1 MPGRQGRPPQ
11 AAMRDTFMALAT
23 AGGSSRKTGGG
34 SRGRTASPGTPTR
47 KAAVPAAH
55 EVKELRGE
63 AQRLDE
69 QFSALCA
76 KWRAALPE
84 RDVLLAACTA
94 AKQKAVTG
102 RVEQLNLRLKDELL
116 QQQLYFSALQQKL
129 TEAPLWSR
137 SALCEE
143 LFERMHGYLH
153 LVGSDPESR
162 KEQLHAR
169 FELGVRLAPELVE
182 SFTREFVPLTSPV
195 LPFSRTSTAATT
207 ISPPLNAPTGSDK
220 DKDGSVCGT
229 LVSNVFVCKVPASA
243 SIPRIFQTLVDN
255 LKNTSIELERRL
267 GVLLE
272 VKHEVEMG
280 ASTYYSRV
288 ERQDGEMRGA
298 HTNRAWTGKLVSD
311 DLAVV
316 VTDFVDE
323 DDEEGTDAAR
333 KEAREEQVGNDGV
346 PLVPPT
352 SKSGLR
358 IDTCMVL
365 TIARVKD
372 PETQELIVLMRRLR
386 VHRYNLP
393 PNSPV
398 IHRELNKLLSYFNG
412 DFHMAMLSDAYMNMG
427 NDDHS
432 SVAGSESVRS
442 ESEDKTV
449 AQRTSDTEEAG
460 ETESDEDRSVKKRKT
475 SRVKLAE
482 VAPTPSAVEMSSPS
496 KT

>member
-1 MPGRQGRPPQ
+1 MTSRRRPEQ
-11 AAMRDTFMALAT
+11 DTFMAIAT
-23 AGGSSRKTGGG
+23 AAGSSRKTNT
-34 SRGRTASPGTPTR
+34 RGRNASGTPAR
-47 KAAVPAAH
+47 KTAIPAAH
-55 EVKELRGE
+55 EVKELRSE
-63 AQRLDE
+63 AQKLDE
-69 QFSALCA
+69 QFTALCA

-137 SALCEE
+137 SAQCQDM
-143 LFERMHGYLH
+143 FDRMHGYLH
-153 LVGSDPESR
+153 LVGSDRDSR
-162 KEQLHAR
+162 KEQLLAR

-182 SFTREFVPLTSPV
+182 NFTREFVPLTSPV

-207 ISPPLNAPTGSDK
+207 ISSPLSAQSGNDK
-220 DKDGSVCGT
+220 EKDDSVCGT
-229 LVSNVFVCKVPASA
+229 LVSNIFVCKVPATA
-243 SIPRIFQTLVDN
+243 YIPKIFQTIVDN
-255 LKNTSIELERRL
+255 LRNTSIELERRL

-272 VKHEVEMG
+272 VKVPMVLFPSDHEVEMG
-280 ASTYYSRV
+280 PSTYYARV

-311 DLAVV
+311 DLAVI

-323 DDEEGTDAAR
+323 DDEEWTDAAR
-333 KEAREEQVGNDGV
+333 KEAEVHVGSDGV

-352 SKSGLR
+352 YKSGLR

-372 PETQELIVLMRRLR
+372 PETQEPIILMRRLR

-398 IHRELNKLLSYFNG
+398 IHQP
-412 DFHMAMLSDAYMNMG
+412 
-427 NDDHS
+427 
-432 SVAGSESVRS
+432 
-442 ESEDKTV
+442 EDKMAV
-449 AQRTSDTEEAG
+449 HQTSEEYLEG
-460 ETESDEDRSVKKRKT
+460 QDENKDRSLKKQKT
-475 SRVKLAE
+475 SMKME
-482 VAPTPSAVEMSSPS
+482 VTSIPSAIETSSPS
-496 KT
+496 EA

>member
-1 MPGRQGRPPQ
+1 MTSRP
-11 AAMRDTFMALAT
+11 RDPFVAIAT
-23 AGGSSRKTGGG
+23 SNGSSRKTGT
-34 SRGRTASPGTPTR
+34 RGRNTSGMPAR

-55 EVKELRGE
+55 EVKELRSE
-63 AQRLDE
+63 VQRLDE
-69 QFSALCA
+69 QFTALCA

-137 SALCEE
+137 SALCQE
-143 LFERMHGYLH
+143 LFDRMHGYLH
-153 LVGSDPESR
+153 LVGSDTDRR
-162 KEQLHAR
+162 KEQLQAR

-182 SFTREFVPLTSPV
+182 NFTREFVPLTSPV

-207 ISPPLNAPTGSDK
+207 IAAPLSAPSGNDR
-220 DKDGSVCGT
+220 DKDGSICGT
-229 LVSNVFVCKVPASA
+229 LVSNIFVCKVPASA
-243 SIPRIFQTLVDN
+243 YIPRIFQTLVDN

-280 ASTYYSRV
+280 ASTYYARV

-298 HTNRAWTGKLVSD
+298 HTNRAWTGKLISD
-311 DLAVV
+311 DLAVI

-323 DDEEGTDAAR
+323 DDDEASDAAR
-333 KEAREEQVGNDGV
+333 KGVQDVQVGSDGV
-346 PLVPPT
+346 PLVPASST
-352 SKSGLR
+352 SGLR
-358 IDTCMVL
+358 IDICSVL

-372 PETQELIVLMRRLR
+372 PETQQPIVLMRRLR

-412 DFHMAMLSDAYMNMG
+412 DFHMAMLSDAYMNMS
-427 NDDHS
+427 ND
-432 SVAGSESVRS
+432 GSECGRS
-442 ESEDKTV
+442 ESESKT
-449 AQRTSDTEEAG
+449 RIKEEV
-460 ETESDEDRSVKKRKT
+460 EDTESDEDRITKKRKT
-475 SRVKLAE
+475 SSIKEDV
-482 VAPTPSAVEMSSPS
+482 SASDSSEI
-496 KT
+496 

>member
-1 MPGRQGRPPQ
+1 MTSRQER
-11 AAMRDTFMALAT
+11 AAFMALDT
-23 AGGSSRKTGGG
+23 AGGSTGKSSR
-34 SRGRTASPGTPTR
+34 SARNASGTPTR
-47 KAAVPAAH
+47 KAAIPAAH
-55 EVKELRGE
+55 EVKELRVE

-69 QFSALCA
+69 QFTALCA
-76 KWRAALPE
+76 KWRSALPE
-84 RDVLLAACTA
+84 HKVLLAACTA
-94 AKQKAVTG
+94 AKQKAETSH
-102 RVEQLNLRLKDELL
+102 VEQLNLRLKDELL

-137 SALCEE
+137 SAVCQD
-143 LFERMHGYLH
+143 LFDRVHGYLH

-162 KEQLHAR
+162 RDQLQAR
-169 FELGVRLAPELVE
+169 FELGVRLAPEIVE
-182 SFTREFVPLTSPV
+182 NFTREFVPLTSPV

-207 ISPPLNAPTGSDK
+207 ISPPLSSRGESDRSR
-220 DKDGSVCGT
+220 DGSVCGT

-243 SIPRIFQTLVDN
+243 SIPRIYQTTVDN

-272 VKHEVEMG
+272 VKVPTHEIEMG
-280 ASTYYSRV
+280 PSTYYARV

-298 HTNRAWTGKLVSD
+298 HTNRAWTGRLLSE
-311 DLAVV
+311 DLAVI

-323 DDEEGTDAAR
+323 DDDEGSDR
-333 KEAREEQVGNDGV
+333 AREDVQQEQVGSDGV

-358 IDTCMVL
+358 IDICSIL

-372 PETQELIVLMRRLR
+372 PETQEPIVLMRRLR

-412 DFHMAMLSDAYMNMG
+412 DFHMAMLSDAYMNMS

-442 ESEDKTV
+442 EAEDKKV
-449 AQRTSDTEEAG
+449 VDEEDTE
-460 ETESDEDRSVKKRKT
+460 DEEERSVKKQKT
-475 SRVKLAE
+475 TE
-482 VAPTPSAVEMSSPS
+482 VTDLEVEPALSTAAPT
-496 KT
+496 T

>member
-1 MPGRQGRPPQ
+1 M
-11 AAMRDTFMALAT
+11 
-23 AGGSSRKTGGG
+23 
-34 SRGRTASPGTPTR
+34 
-47 KAAVPAAH
+47 
-55 EVKELRGE
+55 KELRSE

-76 KWRAALPE
+76 KWKAALPE
-84 RDVLLAACTA
+84 QDVLLAACTA

-102 RVEQLNLRLKDELL
+102 RVEQLNLQLKDELL

-137 SALCEE
+137 SALCQE
-143 LFERMHGYLH
+143 LFDRIHGYLH

-162 KEQLHAR
+162 NEQLQAR

-182 SFTREFVPLTSPV
+182 KFTREFVPLTSPV

-207 ISPPLNAPTGSDK
+207 ISSPLNAQGGNDK
-220 DKDGSVCGT
+220 EKDGSVCGT

-243 SIPRIFQTLVDN
+243 CIPRIFQTMVDN

-272 VKHEVEMG
+272 VKVPTVLLLQTCLLRGIISRVTVVLSVLTGCCPLTLLQHEVEMG
-280 ASTYYSRV
+280 ASTYYARV

-311 DLAVV
+311 DLAVI

-323 DDEEGTDAAR
+323 DDDEGVDAAR
-333 KEAREEQVGNDGV
+333 KEVQEVQVGSDGV

-372 PETQELIVLMRRLR
+372 PETQEPIVLMRRLR

-412 DFHMAMLSDAYMNMG
+412 DFHMAMLSDAYMNMS

-442 ESEDKTV
+442 EADDKNV
-449 AQRTSDTEEAG
+449 LEQDE
-460 ETESDEDRSVKKRKT
+460 ETEDEEDRSTKKRKM
-475 SRVKLAE
+475 SPVKQEE
-482 VAPTPSAVEMSSPS
+482 VAPASSAARSP
-496 KT
+496 TET

>member
-1 MPGRQGRPPQ
+1 MSRTRPEQ
-11 AAMRDTFMALAT
+11 DAFMAIAT
-23 AGGSSRKTGGG
+23 VSGSTRKTGNK
-34 SRGRTASPGTPTR
+34 GRHATGTPAR
-47 KAAVPAAH
+47 KAAIPAAH
-55 EVKELRGE
+55 EVKELRSE

-69 QFSALCA
+69 QFTALCA

-94 AKQKAVTG
+94 AKQKAATG

-129 TEAPLWSR
+129 TEAPLW
-137 SALCEE
+137 
-143 LFERMHGYLH
+143 
-153 LVGSDPESR
+153 
-162 KEQLHAR
+162 EQLQAR

-182 SFTREFVPLTSPV
+182 NFTREFVSLTSPV

-207 ISPPLNAPTGSDK
+207 ISSPLSAQGGSDK
-220 DKDGSVCGT
+220 DTDVNVCGT
-229 LVSNVFVCKVPASA
+229 LVSNIFVCKVPASA
-243 SIPRIFQTLVDN
+243 SIPRIFQTMVDN

-272 VKHEVEMG
+272 VKVPTVLFLSEMLQHEVKMG
-280 ASTYYSRV
+280 PSTYYARV

-298 HTNRAWTGKLVSD
+298 HTNRAWSGKLVSD
-311 DLAVV
+311 DLAVI

-323 DDEEGTDAAR
+323 DDDEWTDAV
-333 KEAREEQVGNDGV
+333 REEVELQVDSDGV
-346 PLVPPT
+346 ALVPPT
-352 SKSGLR
+352 HKSGLR
-358 IDTCMVL
+358 IDICMVL

-372 PETQELIVLMRRLR
+372 PETQEPIVLMRRLR

-412 DFHMAMLSDAYMNMG
+412 DFHMAMLSDAYMNMS

-432 SVAGSESVRS
+432 SVAESESVRS
-442 ESEDKTV
+442 EPEDRTPVQQTSEEK
-449 AQRTSDTEEAG
+449 SEEQ
-460 ETESDEDRSVKKRKT
+460 EENTDSDENRSSKKQ
-475 SRVKLAE
+475 KLIPLKSEATT
-482 VAPTPSAVEMSSPS
+482 TPSTVETSSPS
-496 KT
+496 ET

>member
-1 MPGRQGRPPQ
+1 MTSRQ
-11 AAMRDTFMALAT
+11 RDPFVAIAT
-23 AGGSSRKTGGG
+23 TSGSSRKT
-34 SRGRTASPGTPTR
+34 SARGRNASGMPTR

-55 EVKELRGE
+55 EVKELRSE
-63 AQRLDE
+63 VQRLDE
-69 QFSALCA
+69 QFTALCA

-102 RVEQLNLRLKDELL
+102 HVEQLNLRLKDELL

-137 SALCEE
+137 SALCQD

-162 KEQLHAR
+162 KEQLQAR
-169 FELGVRLAPELVE
+169 FELGMRLAPELVE
-182 SFTREFVPLTSPV
+182 NFTREFVPLTSPV

-207 ISPPLNAPTGSDK
+207 ISSPLSGNDTDIY
-220 DKDGSVCGT
+220 GSVCGT
-229 LVSNVFVCKVPASA
+229 LVSNVFVCKIPASA

-280 ASTYYSRV
+280 ASTYYARV

-298 HTNRAWTGKLVSD
+298 HTNRAWTGKLLSD
-311 DLAVV
+311 DLAVI

-323 DDEEGTDAAR
+323 DDDEGTDAAR
-333 KEAREEQVGNDGV
+333 EETQDVQVGSDGV
-346 PLVPPT
+346 PLVPPS

-358 IDTCMVL
+358 IDICSVVTV
-365 TIARVKD
+365 ARVED
-372 PETQELIVLMRRLR
+372 PETQEPIVLMRRLR

-398 IHRELNKLLSYFNG
+398 LHRELNKLLSYFNG
-412 DFHMAMLSDAYMNMG
+412 DFHMAMLSDAYMNMS
-427 NDDHS
+427 ND
-432 SVAGSESVRS
+432 GSESGRS
-442 ESEDKTV
+442 ESEDKTKV
-449 AQRTSDTEEAG
+449 TEEA
-460 ETESDEDRSVKKRKT
+460 EDIEDRITKKRKT
-475 SRVKLAE
+475 SPIKQEDV
-482 VAPTPSAVEMSSPS
+482 SAVETSSPS
-496 KT
+496 ET

>member
-1 MPGRQGRPPQ
+1 MTGRQGRPPRAEQ
-11 AAMRDTFMALAT
+11 ADVRDTFMAIAT
-23 AGGSSRKTGGG
+23 ASGNGRKTGA
-34 SRGRTASPGTPTR
+34 RGRSASGTPTR
-47 KAAVPAAH
+47 KTAIPAAH
-55 EVKELRGE
+55 EVKELRSE

-69 QFSALCA
+69 QFTALCS
-76 KWRAALPE
+76 KWREALPE

-137 SALCEE
+137 SALCQE
-143 LFERMHGYLH
+143 LFDRMHGYLH
-153 LVGSDPESR
+153 LTGSDFDSR
-162 KEQLHAR
+162 KGQLQAR

-182 SFTREFVPLTSPV
+182 NYTREFVPLTSPV

-207 ISPPLNAPTGSDK
+207 ISSPLSPPRGYDK
-220 DKDGSVCGT
+220 DSDGSICGT
-229 LVSNVFVCKVPASA
+229 LVSNIFVCKVPASA
-243 SIPRIFQTLVDN
+243 SIPRIFQNLVRN

-272 VKHEVEMG
+272 VKVPTHEIEMG
-280 ASTYYSRV
+280 PSTYYARV

-298 HTNRAWTGKLVSD
+298 HTNRAWTGRLISD
-311 DLAVV
+311 DLAVI

-333 KEAREEQVGNDGV
+333 REAQEVQIGSDGV
-346 PLVPPT
+346 PLVPST
-352 SKSGLR
+352 SMSGLR

-365 TIARVKD
+365 TVARVKD
-372 PETQELIVLMRRLR
+372 PETLEPVVLLRRLR

-412 DFHMAMLSDAYMNMG
+412 DFHMAMLSDSYMN
-427 NDDHS
+427 DDRS

-442 ESEDKTV
+442 EDKTV
-449 AQRTSDTEEAG
+449 VQRTSGKEE
-460 ETESDEDRSVKKRKT
+460 EDTESDEDRSVKKRKT
-475 SRVKLAE
+475 SPVKQEELAS
-482 VAPTPSAVEMSSPS
+482 TPRAVETSSPS
-496 KT
+496 QA